1 MTTKKLIRIG
11 LAAVA
16 VIVAAGLFRGFD
28 RAHAATNLTAT
39 LSEWKITLNPAEVL
53 AGDIT
58 IAAKN
63 QGAVE
68 HELVILKTDV
78 APDKLE
84 MAGNRVNEDKYKS
97 AGEIADF
104 NAGTTE
110 SQAFKL
116 DPGKYVLI
124 CNIAGHYQQGM
135 AAALTVNPV
144 PPATTATLSEWTITM
159 SPAEVKAGDV
169 TVVARNAG
177 AVSHELVLL
186 KTDAA
191 PDKLEM
197 AGNRVNEGKYESIG
211 EIADF
216 DAATTESATFKLD
229 AGKYVLICNITGHYQ
244 QGMRAALVVAQAGTA
259 ASTPTTTPAATT
271 PTASPTTVPTASP
284 TTTPPPS
291 PTRTLSP
298 APTAVPTAPPP
309 IAPPSTGS
317 GLVQKSNSTR
327 SDPVALTLI
336 LAGLVAGA
344 GSGGLWFV
352 GRRSG
357 R

>member
-1 MTTKKLIRIG
+1 MKTANQLFRIG
-11 LAAVA
+11 LVAVA
-16 VIVAAGLFRGFD
+16 VLVATGLYHAAD
-28 RAHAATNLTAT
+28 RAQAATNLTAT
-39 LSEWKITLNPAEVL
+39 LSEWKIALSPTDVL

-68 HELVILKTDV
+68 HELVLLKTDV
-78 APDKLE
+78 AADKLE

-104 NAGTTE
+104 SPGKTE
-110 SQAFKL
+110 SQTFKL

-124 CNIAGHYQQGM
+124 CNITGHYQQGM

-144 PPATTATLSEWTITM
+144 PPATTATLSEWTIAM

-186 KTDAA
+186 KTDVA

-197 AGNRVNEGKYESIG
+197 AGNRVNEDKYESMG

-216 DAATTESATFKLD
+216 DPATTESATFKLD

-259 ASTPTTTPAATT
+259 ASTPTAT
-271 PTASPTTVPTASP
+271 PTTSPTTA
-284 TTTPPPS
+284 PPPS

-298 APTAVPTAPPP
+298 APTAVPTVAPTVAPP
-309 IAPPSTGS
+309 IAPPNTGS
-317 GLVQKSNSTR
+317 GLVQAPESAS
-327 SDPVALTLI
+327 SYPVAPMWLF
-336 LAGLVAGA
+336 AGLVAVA
-344 GSGGLWFV
+344 GSGGLWFA
-352 GRRSG
+352 GRRS
-357 R
+357 RR